1 MQPDIESIAV
11 TAITD
16 LGGTVLAIGAAM
28 IGVAMIYVAYRWVRR
43 TAGG

>member
-1 MQPDIESIAV
+1 MQPDIQTIA
-11 TAITD
+11 TDAITD
-16 LGGTVLAIGAAM
+16 LSGTVLAIGAAM